1 MYIHTNIHLF
11 MQEVS
16 IKIKYVGYFL
26 DIALNILSNN
36 ALFFVE
42 NAIFAKKRT

>member
-1 MYIHTNIHLF
+1 MVL
-11 MQEVS
+11 
-16 IKIKYVGYFL
+16 L
-26 DIALNILSNN
+26 DIPKNILSNN